1 MALEQLVSDYGAF
14 GLFAGAGLEGETV
27 AMLGGVLAHR
37 GLLDFWTAVLAVAA
51 GSFLTDQIFFLA
63 GRRFRKSPWACKL
76 QAGPAGARVL
86 QTFHRRRDIFVFG
99 FRFIYGLRVASAVT
113 IGTTG
118 FPWGRFSVL
127 NGLAA
132 PLWATVFVALGY
144 LCGEAIETMFGHLRA
159 HFHYPLALVAV
170 CLCALVIALAS
181 GKRRRRHCC
190 AE

>member
-63 GRRFRKSPWACKL
+63 GRRFRNSSWVRKL

-99 FRFIYGLRVASAVT
+99 FRFIYGLRLE
-113 IGTTG
+113 
-118 FPWGRFSVL
+118 P
-127 NGLAA
+127 
-132 PLWATVFVALGY
+132 
-144 LCGEAIETMFGHLRA
+144 
-159 HFHYPLALVAV
+159 
-170 CLCALVIALAS
+170 
-181 GKRRRRHCC
+181 RR
-190 AE
+190 

>member
-14 GLFAGAGLEGETV
+14 GLFAGSGLEGETV

-63 GRRFRKSPWACKL
+63 GRRFRNSPWVRKL

-86 QTFHRRRDIFVFG
+86 QMFHRRRDVFVFS

-118 FPWGRFSVL
+118 FPWGRFAVL

-132 PLWATVFVALGY
+132 VLWAAVFVALGY
-144 LCGEAIETMFGHLRA
+144 LCGQAIETMFGHLRA
-159 HFHYPLALVAV
+159 HIHYPLALVTI
-170 CLCALVIALAS
+170 CLCAVTTIFVS
-181 GKRRRRHCC
+181 RRMRRQND
-190 AE
+190 

>member
-1 MALEQLVSDYGAF
+1 MVCEGALC
-14 GLFAGAGLEGETV
+14 
-27 AMLGGVLAHR
+27 
-37 GLLDFWTAVLAVAA
+37 VAA
-51 GSFLTDQIFFLA
+51 SLDDVFSEASKTEMA
-63 GRRFRKSPWACKL
+63 RR
-76 QAGPAGARVL
+76 
-86 QTFHRRRDIFVFG
+86 
-99 FRFIYGLRVASAVT
+99 LRVASAVT

-132 PLWATVFVALGY
+132 LLWATAFVALGY

-181 GKRRRRHCC
+181 GKRRRRHCLR
-190 AE
+190 

>member
-14 GLFAGAGLEGETV
+14 GLFAGSGLEGETV

-63 GRRFRKSPWACKL
+63 GRRFRNSPWVRKL
-76 QAGPAGARVL
+76 QAGPAGARVF

-99 FRFIYGLRVASAVT
+99 FRFIYGLRAAGAVT

-118 FPWGRFSVL
+118 FPWRRFAVL
-127 NGLAA
+127 NGIAA
-132 PLWATVFVALGY
+132 LLWATVFVAIGY
-144 LCGEAIETMFGHLRA
+144 LCGQAIETMFGHLRA
-159 HFHYPLALVAV
+159 HIHYPLALIAICTCAVA
-170 CLCALVIALAS
+170 IALLS
-181 GKRRRRHCC
+181 TRRRRRSQFS
-190 AE
+190 E